1 MNPCHTPK
9 SRPDIQGNYLLLY
22 YILYIYYIIFVSYD
36 IDEMETSQSIE
47 LVDITF
53 PTKF

>member
-22 YILYIYYIIFVSYD
+22 YILYIIFVSYD